1 MMSGS
6 TEGDAISNIDDVGEK
21 LKNVCLHDGCDDND
35 DDDNSNHNDEA
46 NPNSNSNS
54 NSEHEHSALSQCN
67 YTDEMPHQMNQMN
80 HLFHIDF
87 MRSMQNLRSQDK
99 RSAGIM
105 RFIIPTEKF

>member
-46 NPNSNSNS
+46 NSNS
-54 NSEHEHSALSQCN
+54 NSEHERSALSQCN

-105 RFIIPTEKF
+105 RFIILTKKF